1 MAEDYS
7 EYSKEELIQKLKSSE
22 VELERS
28 ELEKSELLEKSS
40 RESLRSNE
48 LLNVIIPLGT
58 ALSAEKDLNTLLKMI
73 LDGAMGICHADGGT
87 VYIKNGSKL
96 EFKVIQNETLMIK
109 WADDDKMSNS
119 RFESLSIYDEQTGD
133 VNTNNVATLAAS
145 NGVTVN
151 IEDAYE
157 SKEFDFSGTKIFD
170 KKNKYRSMSFLTVP
184 LKNYSND
191 VIGVLQLINARTERR
206 DQIIPFSK
214 EKQTIVESLSSL
226 AASALDNQMLL
237 QAQKDLLDAFIR
249 LISDAIDQKS
259 PYTGGHCK
267 RVPYITELLAKAA
280 IKQEKGP
287 FFGFDLN
294 EDQMYELKTAA
305 WLHDIGKITTPE
317 YVVDKATKLETI
329 FDRIELIESRFAT
342 LKEQIMQSSGSEED
356 KTSQIE
362 KLRENLE
369 FIKSSNL
376 GGEFMS
382 AESKELIKE
391 VSELKYRDFQ
401 GREQPMLTDDEVY
414 NLLIERGT
422 LTNEERQIINNHIVV
437 TIDMLEKLPFPDH
450 LKRIPEYAGGHHE
463 KMDGTGY
470 PKGLTREQ
478 MSVPARIMAIADIF
492 EALTASDRPYK
503 KGKKLSEA
511 IRIMNFMKKDHHIDA
526 ELFELFLKEELYK
539 PYAKEF
545 LKKEQ
550 IDEIDVSQYLN

>member
-1 MAEDYS
+1 
-7 EYSKEELIQKLKSSE
+7 
-22 VELERS
+22 
-28 ELEKSELLEKSS
+28 
-40 RESLRSNE
+40 
-48 LLNVIIPLGT
+48 
-58 ALSAEKDLNTLLKMI
+58 
-73 LDGAMGICHADGGT
+73 
-87 VYIKNGSKL
+87 
-96 EFKVIQNETLMIK
+96 
-109 WADDDKMSNS
+109 
-119 RFESLSIYDEQTGD
+119 
-133 VNTNNVATLAAS
+133 
-145 NGVTVN
+145 
-151 IEDAYE
+151 
-157 SKEFDFSGTKIFD
+157 
-170 KKNKYRSMSFLTVP
+170 
-184 LKNYSND
+184 
-191 VIGVLQLINARTERR
+191 
-206 DQIIPFSK
+206 
-214 EKQTIVESLSSL
+214 
-226 AASALDNQMLL
+226 
-237 QAQKDLLDAFIR
+237 
-249 LISDAIDQKS
+249 
-259 PYTGGHCK
+259 
-267 RVPYITELLAKAA
+267 
-280 IKQEKGP
+280 
-287 FFGFDLN
+287 
-294 EDQMYELKTAA
+294 MYELKTAA